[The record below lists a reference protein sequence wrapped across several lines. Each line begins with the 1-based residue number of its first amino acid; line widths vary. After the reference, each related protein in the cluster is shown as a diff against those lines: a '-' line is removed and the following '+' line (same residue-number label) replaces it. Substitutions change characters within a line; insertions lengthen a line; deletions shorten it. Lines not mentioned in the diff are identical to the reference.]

1 MNVLLFLTT
10 AAVFAAAV
18 LLVWLIRAQL
28 TDTNAQLRLLS
39 ERMASLDQ
47 ILASP
52 KLRGNLG
59 EWTLETMLYDVLP
72 HGHVLRQHRLPA
84 RGVVVDVAVRTADDC
99 LIAIDS
105 KFPLDAFRRMHQAE
119 GAGKDGQRK
128 LLEFRRAVRDRIDEV
143 GSKYISPEDGTLDFA
158 LMFVPSES
166 IYYEIAVR
174 ERGTDLLE
182 YARDQRVILTSPNT
196 LYAYLQAIMMGVK
209 GVQIAESAREIQ
221 QTLEHLRQD
230 FVTARN
236 RFDLA
241 SDQLRYAAQNVDAA
255 RQALRDL
262 EMRLERATE
271 TPAAAHVL
279 DDV

>member
-10 AAVFAAAV
+10 AAVFVAAV

-28 TDTNAQLRLLS
+28 TDANTQLRLLS

-105 KFPLDAFRRMHQAE
+105 KFPLDAFRRMHRAE
-119 GAGKDGQRK
+119 AGGEDGQRE

-174 ERGTDLLE
+174 ERGADLLE

-209 GVQIAESAREIQ
+209 GMQIAESAREIQ

-262 EMRLERATE
+262 EMRLERATLVD
-271 TPAAAHVL
+271 PAARIL
-279 DDV
+279 DEV